1 MSLYKKVSISAIRQE
16 TPDCKTFVLHTTD
29 PGLLQYQP
37 GQFLTLVFAAKSG
50 EERRS
55 YSFSSSPALHELPAI
70 TIKRVE
76 NGAWSRM
83 LLDHARV
90 GDELTVIGPSGF
102 FTLPDGAHSY
112 KRLFFIAA
120 GSGITPVYS
129 LLKTVLHTRPDLN
142 VVLVFANRSAENT
155 IFYDGLRQLAA
166 GFAHRFHIEWLFSGS
181 PNLARA
187 RLSKW
192 LLGILLREHALEAL
206 PETLFYLCGPFDF
219 MRMAGIQL
227 AEEGVGP
234 QQIRKENF
242 STFKAEIKAQPPDK
256 EKHTV
261 HIHRS
266 DGASFTI
273 QAQYPQTILQAA
285 KKAGI
290 ALPYSCEAGRCGSCT
305 ATCTAGK
312 VWMSY
317 NEVLLQDEI
326 DRGRVLTCTGYPIGG
341 DVELAL

>member
-1 MSLYKKVSISAIRQE
+1 MSLYKKVHISAIRQE

-29 PGLLQYQP
+29 PHLLQYQP
-37 GQFLTLVFAAKSG
+37 GQFLTLVFAAKNG

-55 YSFSSSPALHELPAI
+55 YSFSSSPALHEPPAI
-70 TIKRVE
+70 TVKRVE

-83 LLDHARV
+83 LLDHARI

-102 FTLPDGAHSY
+102 FTLPDSTHPY

-120 GSGITPVYS
+120 GSGITPVYA
-129 LLKTVLHTRPDLN
+129 LLKTVLYTRPDLE
-142 VVLVFANRSAENT
+142 VVLVYANRSAENT
-155 IFYDGLRQLAA
+155 IFYEGLRRLAA
-166 GFAHRFHIEWLFSGS
+166 GFAGRFHIDWLFSS
-181 PNLARA
+181 SSDLARA

-192 LLGILLREHALEAL
+192 LLGILLREHTLEAL
-206 PETLFYLCGPFDF
+206 PETLFYCCGPFDF

-242 STFKAEIKAQPPDK
+242 STFKTAVKALPPDT

-261 HIHRS
+261 QIRRS

-273 QAQYPQTILQAA
+273 ETQYPQTILQAA

-317 NEVLLQDEI
+317 NEVLLNEETG
-326 DRGRVLTCTGYPIGG
+326 RGRVLTCTGYPIGG
-341 DVELAL
+341 DVVLDV